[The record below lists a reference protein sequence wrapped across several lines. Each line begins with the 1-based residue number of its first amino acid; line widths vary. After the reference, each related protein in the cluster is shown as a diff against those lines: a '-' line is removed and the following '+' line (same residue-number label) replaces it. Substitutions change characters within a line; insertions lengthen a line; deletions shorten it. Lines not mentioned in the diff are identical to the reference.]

1 MKRTAKAIWEGAGK
15 DGKGSLTTQSGA
27 FDKQPYSFTTRF
39 ENEDGKAGT
48 NPEELIAAAH
58 AGCFTMAL
66 SFQLQGAG
74 FTATKMTTD
83 ATLTASKD
91 DIGWKVDKIVL
102 DLTADIPNISKDEF
116 DKLAGNAK
124 AGCPISRLLNCEIEM
139 NAKLA

>member
-27 FDKQPYSFTTRF
+27 FEKQPYSASTRF
-39 ENEDGKAGT
+39 ANEDGKAGT

-66 SFQLQGAG
+66 GFQLQGAG

-83 ATLTASKD
+83 AVLTASKD

-102 DLTADIPNISKDEF
+102 NLTADIPNITKDEF

-139 NAKLA
+139 NAKLV